1 VDDNFAKILVPFFI
15 PFVSLRVKVGVGV
28 GVGVFCAHPSLSPKV
43 SIDLVVIKLT
53 RHVKHPNL
61 VT

>member
-1 VDDNFAKILVPFFI
+1 MDDNFAKILIPFFI

-28 GVGVFCAHPSLSPKV
+28 GVGVGVFCVHSSLSPKV

-53 RHVKHPNL
+53 
-61 VT
+61 

>member
-1 VDDNFAKILVPFFI
+1 MDDNFAKILIPFFI

-28 GVGVFCAHPSLSPKV
+28 VVGGFCAHPSPSPNV

-53 RHVKHPNL
+53 
-61 VT
+61 

>member
-1 VDDNFAKILVPFFI
+1 MDDNFAKILIPFFI

-28 GVGVFCAHPSLSPKV
+28 GVLCAHPSSSPNV